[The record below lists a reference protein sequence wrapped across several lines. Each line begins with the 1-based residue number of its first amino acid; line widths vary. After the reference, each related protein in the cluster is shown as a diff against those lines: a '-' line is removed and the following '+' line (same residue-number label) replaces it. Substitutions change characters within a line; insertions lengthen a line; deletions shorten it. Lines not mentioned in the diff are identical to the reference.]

1 MIFSVANYILAVK
14 HLDRMART
22 LGAKRIYALS
32 EERDREVLKCSV
44 GNSVLVVQVMCEG
57 VHKAMRIYMRPN
69 ANLRAIYGD
78 NYYPKEL
85 LVSSSSEVF
94 GLADVVLCD
103 WKEGVSLQ
111 SKIEELAHRPD
122 KMAAL
127 SQMFEEFALWL
138 LGERWAHGDLKPE
151 NIILSKDGLSLI
163 DLDAMYCEGLRSE
176 NCVEIGTR
184 EFQHPLRTM
193 GYFNKSI
200 DDYPIALI
208 STAIAALSLD
218 SSLARK
224 VVESDYLLIRP
235 DLAVAGKDEI
245 LERIERL
252 FAERGD
258 ARHYRIA
265 RLLRSSHP
273 SLPRLK
279 EFIEAKPK
287 SIEQTEPL
295 LLEYYNGYWGFSH
308 RGEFVIPPIYDLAF
322 EFSEGLALVRIGD
335 VWHFIDT
342 QGRVVITCGRGSGI
356 KPFNNGTTRIIRDDG
371 EFVIYKDGKIER
383 L

>member
-1 MIFSVANYILAVK
+1 
-14 HLDRMART
+14 
-22 LGAKRIYALS
+22 
-32 EERDREVLKCSV
+32 
-44 GNSVLVVQVMCEG
+44 
-57 VHKAMRIYMRPN
+57 
-69 ANLRAIYGD
+69 
-78 NYYPKEL
+78 
-85 LVSSSSEVF
+85 
-94 GLADVVLCD
+94 
-103 WKEGVSLQ
+103 
-111 SKIEELAHRPD
+111 
-122 KMAAL
+122 
-127 SQMFEEFALWL
+127 
-138 LGERWAHGDLKPE
+138 
-151 NIILSKDGLSLI
+151 
-163 DLDAMYCEGLRSE
+163 
-176 NCVEIGTR
+176 
-184 EFQHPLRTM
+184 M

-356 KPFNNGTTRIIRDDG
+356 KPFNNGTTHIIRDDG